1 MDSMIRNLYVNVK
14 KEEKELFEQ
23 EYREEILNML
33 ENEEKN
39 KSRQE
44 YEEMAFLIAAKAEE
58 NGFVK
63 GFRYAFYLFA
73 ECIRE

>member
-1 MDSMIRNLYVNVK
+1 MDSMIRNLYINVK

-33 ENEEKN
+33 AIEEKN
-39 KSRQE
+39 ESRQE
-44 YEEMAFLIAAKAEE
+44 YEDMAFLIASKAEE